1 MGMRPTYWVGAFFG
15 EGKGYILMETYTK
28 TATIIFVKKKI
39 AKHMSARNQ
48 LTFIMKNNNKATLIS
63 HKN

>member
-28 TATIIFVKKKI
+28 TATIIFVKKKSPSI
-39 AKHMSARNQ
+39 WVLETNSPSLWKITIRPH
-48 LTFIMKNNNKATLIS
+48 
-63 HKN
+63 